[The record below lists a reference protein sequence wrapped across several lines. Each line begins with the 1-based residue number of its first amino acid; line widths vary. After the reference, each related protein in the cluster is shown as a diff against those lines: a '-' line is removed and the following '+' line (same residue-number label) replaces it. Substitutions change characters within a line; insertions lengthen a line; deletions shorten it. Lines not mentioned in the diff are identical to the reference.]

1 MTDLAATRY
10 TFESTVNAVATENQ
24 EDAESLAPSSEFD
37 IQTDGSR
44 TNAGGGTGQPSLQEL
59 LESAQNLS
67 HRTVTTHPIE
77 GRHFIFLFYYFFLSC
92 DLHVPVD
99 LVL

>member
-1 MTDLAATRY
+1 MMALLNVMKTLI
-10 TFESTVNAVATENQ
+10 TE
-24 EDAESLAPSSEFD
+24 
-37 IQTDGSR
+37 
-44 TNAGGGTGQPSLQEL
+44 
-59 LESAQNLS
+59 
-67 HRTVTTHPIE
+67 TTHPIE